1 MPIADYDRKNPQL
14 LKRIEDAEEITQGNK
29 KNLQDFAR
37 ELKVQDYS
45 KARIYKLLQHL
56 KKIAENIDFEFE
68 EATEEDIKEAVAWIK
83 DRDLA
88 DSTKRDYKVVLKRF
102 YKWIGNGEYPKCVS
116 WINTTSKQKNGSL
129 PEDMLTEEDIQELID
144 HAQHPRDKA
153 LISLLWETG
162 ARIGELIDLKV
173 GSFEDHKHGFKV
185 VISGKTG
192 PRRLLL
198 ISSVP
203 HVKNWLNSHPHG
215 DDSEAWLWVNV
226 GNTNFGAKMQYR
238 SVLKMLKE
246 TKRKSDVDK
255 PVNPHAFRHSRATYL
270 ANQFTE
276 SQLCEWMGWVQGSD
290 QAQTYVHLSG
300 RDMDS
305 SYARLHGIEEETEDT
320 TSKLAP
326 SNCPRCG
333 EEVPPNADFCHNCAF
348 ALSRESFKEV
358 EKTEEELSKKT
369 EELEESVSKKFIEE
383 IANNPELKKL
393 FKEAMKE
400 D

>member
-1 MPIADYDRKNPQL
+1 MPTADYDKRNKQL
-14 LKRIEDAEEITQGNK
+14 LKRIEEAEGISEGNK
-29 KNLQDFAR
+29 DKLLDFAR
-37 ELKVQDYS
+37 DLKVQDYS

-56 KKIAENIDFEFE
+56 KTTAENIDFNFE
-68 EATEEDIKEAVAWIK
+68 KATKEDIKEAVAWIN

-88 DSTKRDYKVVLKRF
+88 DSTRRDYKVVLKRF
-102 YKWIGNGEYPKCVS
+102 YKWVGDGEYPDCVS
-116 WINTTSKQKNGSL
+116 WINTTSKKKNGSL
-129 PEDMLTEEDIQELID
+129 PEDMLTEDDIEELIKKG
-144 HAQHPRDKA
+144 QHPRDKA

-173 GSFEDHKHGFKV
+173 GSFKDHKHGFKV
-185 VISGKTG
+185 VITGKTG

-215 DDSEAWLWVNV
+215 DDNDAWLWVNV

-238 SVLKMLKE
+238 SVLKMLRE
-246 TKRKSDVDK
+246 TKKKSDVDK

-305 SYARLHGIEEETEDT
+305 SYAQLHGIQEEEEEQ
-320 TSKLAP
+320 TSKLSP
-326 SNCPRCG
+326 TNCPRCG
-333 EEVPPNADFCHNCAF
+333 EKVQPGADFCHNCAF
-348 ALSRESFKEV
+348 ALSRESFEKV
-358 EKTEEELSKKT
+358 EEGEEEVDKKVSSVENKIAQKFVEYMSEN
-369 EELEESVSKKFIEE
+369 EELRDQFKKMMEEE
-383 IANNPELKKL
+383 
-393 FKEAMKE
+393 
-400 D
+400 